1 MSRYYRSTLGF
12 SNANDTKDFLTGK
25 DIVSINY
32 ELLEE
37 YNGRLIEIFSR
48 IQTTL
53 PTKPQDIELM
63 VLTAYRTILN
73 HDILE
78 SLSNHGRAPE
88 SVYFVWMQGYL
99 SAMLFKPMIEKELGC
114 VLIQNGADD
123 LSNPKTF
130 SRKSD
135 PDLVD
140 HDKKI
145 YVEVQSGFKGSKV
158 DIKKSKVKTSDEYTY
173 YIAAFDCFNGTYVLI
188 DTKALMNLPDDAWY
202 NNASWEGALCYTVPQ
217 EQMKEWAKP
226 NLFTK

>member
-1 MSRYYRSTLGF
+1 
-12 SNANDTKDFLTGK
+12 
-25 DIVSINY
+25 
-32 ELLEE
+32 
-37 YNGRLIEIFSR
+37 
-48 IQTTL
+48 
-53 PTKPQDIELM
+53 
-63 VLTAYRTILN
+63 
-73 HDILE
+73 
-78 SLSNHGRAPE
+78 
-88 SVYFVWMQGYL
+88 
-99 SAMLFKPMIEKELGC
+99 MLFKPMIEKELGC

-173 YIAAFDCFNGTYVLI
+173 YIAAFDCFNGNYTLI
-188 DTKALMNLPDDAWY
+188 DTKELLNLPDDAWY